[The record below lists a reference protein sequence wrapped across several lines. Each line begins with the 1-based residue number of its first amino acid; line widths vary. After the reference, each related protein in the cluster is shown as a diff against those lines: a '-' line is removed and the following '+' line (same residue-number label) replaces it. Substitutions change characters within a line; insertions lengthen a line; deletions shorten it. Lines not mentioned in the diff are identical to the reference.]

1 MSWLRNGAD
10 IAEEMGEIIAN
21 SKKNQESESLCQ
33 KANNTINVYTSRNF
47 LKPFAFAGTLFC
59 LYSFS
64 GFSSVQF
71 YMMTIFTESGSSIN
85 STTAT
90 LLVSCWRLVVSL
102 IASFALHHIS
112 RRTLFFSTTFLVASS
127 LASLGTF
134 SYLKTLPEWQSLTNS
149 MGLFPLLSILSL
161 YAGGQLG
168 FSPIMKVRHSF
179 SVGIFLFFSRS

>member
-1 MSWLRNGAD
+1 MIQGWGDGGRSMLTICGVPRLAYMFCVGVPS
-10 IAEEMGEIIAN
+10 IF
-21 SKKNQESESLCQ
+21 KKTPVAKYNFCQ
-33 KANNTINVYTSRNF
+33 RACPSYGSRNF

-112 RRTLFFSTTFLVASS
+112 RRTLFFSTTFLVAAS

-134 SYLKTLPEWQSLTNS
+134 SYLKTLPD
-149 MGLFPLLSILSL
+149 
-161 YAGGQLG
+161 
-168 FSPIMKVRHSF
+168 
-179 SVGIFLFFSRS
+179 